1 MPTTTS
7 ASQNLRSMR
16 PLTAILPVAGKAVA
30 VLSEL
35 RLTPAHFLEGI
46 PYDRDQAQAVWQA
59 QIGVPSSWAR

>member
-1 MPTTTS
+1 
-7 ASQNLRSMR
+7 MR